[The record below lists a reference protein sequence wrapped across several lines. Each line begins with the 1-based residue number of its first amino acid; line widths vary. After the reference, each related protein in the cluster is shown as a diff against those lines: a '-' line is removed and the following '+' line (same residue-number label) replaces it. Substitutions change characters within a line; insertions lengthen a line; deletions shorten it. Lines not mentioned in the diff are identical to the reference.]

1 MKNQEGLLFS
11 LSGEKGSVPDVAKGN
26 PVPNFFKD
34 VETVEDG
41 VNGRALRCLPSQL
54 LSYWAPGN
62 MYAERGSLSFFW
74 RSRTSLGETEF
85 PLFRVSFAD
94 HSSWDALFIR
104 IDYNGHGID
113 AFVTDINLS
122 RIRVSCAFEEM
133 PKPDQWFHIG
143 FTWDETVGVRLYI
156 DGKLAAA
163 KDQKALLY
171 AGLDQFG
178 THSRIISNAQVQSSY
193 NYMRTGDFDE
203 IRIYDRMLT
212 EDQIKLLANA
222 GEPEISPLPER
233 TLEEKRWYQE
243 WMNRYGFDA
252 VEMPAPLTHP
262 ATKVRKVEIHD
273 AWDQKRW
280 WWKGCDGIRETTWPG
295 VYNRSGL
302 PGRTDYFVL
311 PDWDCYSIS
320 GKEITFEPVKDA
332 YFNHIEISGSAA
344 GRLRIHGRMEEQ
356 LDVYRPS
363 CERSVLRLAEPVRNV
378 SVTFTND
385 VIEEPIGDITLL
397 EVEPGAAPE
406 GVKRECFTFE
416 TDIQNRERTFDGAG
430 YVAQDVSEQTD
441 QNIVAAK
448 TETGIA
454 GMENTVISSGIEEI
468 LRFIRGRFMEDE
480 RSTLTGRLSGTCQ
493 EQCQSQER
501 CQMQNQEQCQNQEQT
516 RSKIRQD
523 TEVEPRIIRTPLP
536 IFHLIMPYQ
545 WDENTGMDG
554 LLLHLPA
561 LDAAPTHGDYILVNI
576 QVKDPLWIYRN
587 LIQFTFAVRP
597 GQKKDIWLDCRDRL
611 LPEGK
616 ALYTTV
622 SYSADVSLNTF
633 SRLTADIIYKTAK
646 EAEKEHIEDRWIQVK
661 DNYAN
666 LVEENPSNEHFNM
679 FNRFKADITDLLRV
693 CPEHRK
699 AREYWFDK
707 FRTQEPE
714 FTLSQ
719 CPDGIPLWAWRQTEY
734 MGYVKRY
741 IRWWIDKRQIE
752 NGEFGGGLSDDGDL
766 TAWWPGPA
774 LTGCM
779 PEKIEESL
787 TREME
792 AFYDQGMFSNGLCA
806 IQTDQLHTLEEGI
819 QCLGQCLT
827 LVPHSPKYIER
838 AMENARGLFYITGY
852 NKKGHRHLL
861 SGYYSG
867 TRIATEPA
875 WSYSASD
882 SFHVLHPTYMLVRY
896 NGSPKARKLVLEMA
910 DSMLEHYYDGKMH
923 VLIDVESDT
932 DQVHERTREWPLFYA
947 AWQFTGDRKYLA
959 PIDEALY
966 RRQQD
971 RYPQGADSF
980 SSIEDQAAPAYEE
993 LIKKAALRE
1002 YINTDGQ
1009 LWVDRGVIDIAR
1021 FQQDRIGGVGH
1032 ERFALYPRHYLRWNF
1047 KPSQETDVAI
1057 LVTFASLDKI
1067 CLTAYNMTDS
1077 KITARMTMEDVL
1089 PGIWTVTCGYGSSV
1103 SGTEPS
1109 WKQSVKLE
1117 RFEGMGVCFE
1127 PSCYTSIT
1135 LELSS
1140 PGTPYWER
1148 PDLAIDQED
1157 VLVKEDCIRVKVH
1170 NLGAKESL
1178 LTTLTLKTA
1187 DGTVLRSSQIPP
1199 IPAPDDLYPKTMEIP
1214 LWTRGLDLA
1223 GCYIELDP
1231 EQRME
1236 EITRANNVVYL

>member
-1 MKNQEGLLFS
+1 MRNQEGLLFA
-11 LSGEKGSVPDVAKGN
+11 LSGEQGCVPEAAMGN

-34 VETVEDG
+34 VEIVEDG
-41 VNGRALRCLPSQL
+41 VNGKALRCLPTQL
-54 LSYWAPGN
+54 FSYWAPGN
-62 MYAERGSLSFFW
+62 MYAQRGSLSFFW
-74 RSRTSLGETEF
+74 RSRTPLGETEF

-94 HSSWDALFIR
+94 HSSWDALFLR

-122 RIRVSCAFEEM
+122 RIRVSCTFENM

-143 FTWDETVGVRLYI
+143 FAWDETVGVRLYI

-163 KDQKALLY
+163 KDKQALLY

-203 IRIYDRMLT
+203 IRVYDRMLDG
-212 EDQIKLLANA
+212 EQMEILANA
-222 GEPEISPLPER
+222 GEPELSPMPER
-233 TLEEKRWYQE
+233 SLLEERWRQE
-243 WMNRYGFDA
+243 WETRYGFNG
-252 VEMPAPLTHP
+252 EMLPAPLVHP
-262 ATKVRKVEIHD
+262 ATSVRKVEIHD

-320 GKEITFEPVKDA
+320 GKEITFEPVADE

-344 GRLRIHGRMEEQ
+344 GRLKIHGRLEEQ
-356 LDVYRPS
+356 LDVYRAS
-363 CERSVLRLAEPVRNV
+363 SERSVLRLPEPVRNV

-397 EVEPGAAPE
+397 EVEPGMAPD
-406 GVKRECFTFE
+406 GVKRECFVFE
-416 TDIQNRERTFDGAG
+416 PDSG
-430 YVAQDVSEQTD
+430 
-441 QNIVAAK
+441 
-448 TETGIA
+448 ETGGRDQRSGDQSGRDYGLDE
-454 GMENTVISSGIEEI
+454 GMLASTPGVDEI
-468 LRFIRGRFMEDE
+468 RKFIDGRYMEDE
-480 RSTLTGRLSGTCQ
+480 KTMFIGRSRNSLMTAETAEIAGT
-493 EQCQSQER
+493 EETAGAIGGAVGASAKVPMTNR
-501 CQMQNQEQCQNQEQT
+501 
-516 RSKIRQD
+516 K
-523 TEVEPRIIRTPLP
+523 LP
-536 IFHLIMPYQ
+536 ICHLLMPYQ
-545 WDENTGMDG
+545 YDETVGMDG

-561 LDAAPTHGDYILVNI
+561 LDVKPSHGEFILVNI
-576 QVKDPLWIYRN
+576 QLKDPLWLYRN
-587 LIQFTFAVRP
+587 LIQFTFALRP
-597 GQKKDIWLDCRDRL
+597 NQKKDIWLDCRDRI

-616 ALYTTV
+616 ALYATIAC
-622 SYSADVSLNTF
+622 SSAVNMSSQEFQNI
-633 SRLTADIIYKTAK
+633 TAEIIYKPVEDAK
-646 EAEKEHIEDRWIQVK
+646 KEHIEDRWIQVK

-679 FNRFKADITDLLRV
+679 FNRFKADITDLLRI
-693 CPEHRK
+693 CPEHK
-699 AREYWFDK
+699 EAREYWFDK
-707 FRTQEPE
+707 FKTEQPDV
-714 FTLSQ
+714 TLSK

-774 LTGCM
+774 MTGCM

-792 AFYDQGMFSNGLCA
+792 AFYDQGMFANGLCA

-867 TRIATEPA
+867 TRIATEPD

-882 SFHVLHPTYMLVRY
+882 SFHVFHPTYMLVRY
-896 NGSPKARKLVLEMA
+896 NGSPKARNLVLEMA
-910 DSMLEHYYDGKMH
+910 DSMLEHYYDGNMH

-932 DQVHERTREWPLFYA
+932 DEVHERTREWPLFYA

-966 RRQQD
+966 RQQQE
-971 RYPQGADSF
+971 RYQPKTMEF
-980 SSIEDQAAPAYEE
+980 QAAADYEE

-1021 FQQDRIGGVGH
+1021 IQQDRIGGVGH
-1032 ERFALYPRHYLRWNF
+1032 ERFSLYPRHDLRWHF

-1057 LVTFASLDKI
+1057 LVTYASLDKI
-1067 CLTAYNMTDS
+1067 CLTAYNMTDCD
-1077 KITARMTMEDVL
+1077 ITARMTMEDVL
-1089 PGIWTVTCGYGSSV
+1089 PGMWKAACGYGASP
-1103 SGTEPS
+1103 GETDMAWERTI
-1109 WKQSVKLE
+1109 KLE
-1117 RFEGMGVCFE
+1117 RFEGMEVVFR
-1127 PSCYTSIT
+1127 PACYTSLT
-1135 LELSS
+1135 LELAG

-1148 PDLAIDQED
+1148 PDLAIDRED
-1157 VLVKEDCIRVKVH
+1157 VLVKADCIRVRVH
-1170 NLGAKESL
+1170 NLGARESA
-1178 LTTLTLKTA
+1178 LTTMALKNA

-1199 IPAPDDLYPKTMEIP
+1199 IPAPDDLYPKVMEIP
-1214 LWTRGLDLA
+1214 LWTRGLDLS
-1223 GCYIELDP
+1223 GCYIELDS